1 MLKSKKTKEK
11 YKMKSTKFKG
21 ILIFFKNFIV
31 LNIKRQVNLK
41 KNIKTHVIRML
52 TLIKTVK
59 FIKIFS

>member
-1 MLKSKKTKEK
+1 
-11 YKMKSTKFKG
+11 MKSTKLKG

-31 LNIKRQVNLK
+31 LNIKRIINLK

>member
-1 MLKSKKTKEK
+1 
-11 YKMKSTKFKG
+11 MKSTKFKG

-31 LNIKRQVNLK
+31 LNIKRKVNLK
-41 KNIKTHVIRML
+41 KNIKTLVIRML

>member
-1 MLKSKKTKEK
+1 MKNKKTKEK

-31 LNIKRQVNLK
+31 LNIKKQINLK

>member
-1 MLKSKKTKEK
+1 MKSKKTKEK

-31 LNIKRQVNLK
+31 LNIKKQINLK

-59 FIKIFS
+59 FIKIIS